1 MAEFKIATHLPGGK
15 GGKAVKLVQG
25 ELLCGGVFGIHDE
38 YGGPELTH
46 IPTGRSLGRFRCEMY
61 ARRCANE
68 LIALSLPWSAST
80 QRAWNA
86 ARDKAESKK
95 AIDIIE
101 RWEQG
106 GQDDEAIHADRLERG
121 YEACAIG

>member
-38 YGGPELTH
+38 YGGPELAH
-46 IPTGRSLGRFRCEMY
+46 IPTGRSIGKYRY
-61 ARRCANE
+61 KAHARRCAKE
-68 LIALSLPWSAST
+68 LIELSLPWSAST
-80 QRAWNA
+80 LRAWNA
-86 ARDKAESKK
+86 ARDKAESEK
-95 AIDIIE
+95 AIDIIK

-106 GQDDEAIHADRLERG
+106 GER
-121 YEACAIG
+121 